1 VSAAFPTGQP
11 EHRGPDGDAGGW
23 GYFVAVVVV
32 STVGTGVPVVS
43 ILGVSFA
50 ALLQAFRKYFPECV
64 DPLVRVERPQRI
76 GPPLLDKA
84 SIAVAH
90 LRPEQ
95 GIIDPAF
102 RRRRRDR
109 SA

>member
-1 VSAAFPTGQP
+1 VSAASPTGQP

-50 ALLQAFRKYFPECV
+50 AGYCR
-64 DPLVRVERPQRI
+64 RS
-76 GPPLLDKA
+76 G
-84 SIAVAH
+84 SIFQNV
-90 LRPEQ
+90 
-95 GIIDPAF
+95 
-102 RRRRRDR
+102 
-109 SA
+109 